1 MLSRVRV
8 IEGIITKIQKIQE
21 KSILVRV
28 STRME
33 LALVRGIGSH
43 LCAITFVLDLSSI
56 LRTL

>member
-8 IEGIITKIQKIQE
+8 IKGIVTKIQEIQG

-28 STRME
+28 SARME

-43 LCAITFVLDLSSI
+43 LCAITSVRDLSSI
-56 LRTL
+56 LRTS